1 MPSSID
7 FDAQNGQSAKINYSV
22 PLPGQNTGKRI
33 IQLDLGLTAND
44 FKDVPAEEAVSFAKA
59 AGISKTDSGFNVDT
73 NAAAKFLRNR
83 LLKMGHN
90 SKSVESALSLL
101 PSMLSISLS
110 TRSNNTLNTSERL
123 INSTNPISPE
133 DDGVIVDPVLGD
145 PRDFVRHFANNA
157 VAGVLVVPTTDASG
171 RGIVEEIPEEPE
183 IKVPNP
189 QLFLI
194 EVYGVS
200 SFLGDYG
207 MGKTVKTF
215 TLLPGESTTI
225 KLKTWQSTKE
235 SIAQSSS
242 IIDSSEQSA
251 KERFSNKVQNETTD
265 KKTKSKTEKWS
276 VEAEAKASWGWGS
289 ASVKAGAEGE
299 YHSGREQFAKSTSE
313 SVGEH
318 AKEAS
323 SKRELSVTSSTETE
337 TEFGE
342 ETSIERVINNVN
354 MRRVLNF
361 VFRELNQEYTTKFH
375 LKGVYIGFT
384 NELLDSWRQV
394 PISGLHTL
402 LDEVML
408 LDQAK
413 KDEIAKLILKIGGTV
428 FNNEDLPVRVLE
440 HIHYDPF
447 LDTVDITPAVLDAN
461 GEYDAPNST
470 DYYRF
475 KIGSLGQGN
484 TNHPVDGVLLSE
496 QTIVMR
502 TDSVIV
508 EALLGQADALDNYSM
523 EIQEAAARKET
534 LANEREELL
543 LSTIQA
549 IADPDARAKAAAAI
563 YNTRPKTV
571 V

>member
-1 MPSSID
+1 MKQYRQQKLLGIT
-7 FDAQNGQSAKINYSV
+7 KT
-22 PLPGQNTGKRI
+22 NT
-33 IQLDLGLTAND
+33 
-44 FKDVPAEEAVSFAKA
+44 
-59 AGISKTDSGFNVDT
+59 GFNVDAKT
-73 NAAAKFLRNR
+73 ATKFLRNR

-90 SKSVESALSLL
+90 SKSVEQALALL
-101 PSMLSISLS
+101 PSMLSNSLNISSRTNNVVSNSDGLTT
-110 TRSNNTLNTSERL
+110 TR
-123 INSTNPISPE
+123 PPDD

-145 PRDFVRHFANNA
+145 PRDFVGHFVNNA
-157 VAGVLVVPTTDASG
+157 VVGVLVIPTTDASG
-171 RGIVEEIPEEPE
+171 GGIVEEIPEEPE

-207 MGKTVKTF
+207 MGKTVRTF

-289 ASVKAGAEGE
+289 ASVKAAASGE
-299 YHSGREQFAKSTSE
+299 YHSGREQFAKATSE

-318 AKEAS
+318 AKESS

-337 TEFGE
+337 TEIGE
-342 ETSIERVINNVN
+342 ESSIERVINNVN

-361 VFRELNQEYTTKFH
+361 VFRELNQEYTTKLH
-375 LKGVYIGFT
+375 LKDIYVGFT

-402 LDEVML
+402 LDEVMIN
-408 LDQAK
+408 DQGK
-413 KDEIAKLILKIGGTV
+413 KDETAKRILKVAGTV
-428 FNNEDLPVRVLE
+428 FNNEDVPVRVLE
-440 HIHYDPF
+440 HIHYNPI
-447 LDTVDITPAVLDAN
+447 LDTVDVTPAVIDAN
-461 GEYDAPNST
+461 GEYDAPTST

-475 KIGSLGQGN
+475 KIGSLAQGN
-484 TNHPVDGVLLSE
+484 TKHPVDGVLLSE
-496 QTIVMR
+496 QNIVMR

-534 LANEREELL
+534 LANEREALL

-549 IADPDARAKAAAAI
+549 IADPELRAKAAAAM
-563 YNTRPKTV
+563 YNPKTKTDA
-571 V
+571 